1 MYLLTCVCHLWRS
14 VCSGLPS
21 IFFIGLFGFLLL
33 SCMSYLYIL
42 EINPLSVALFAS
54 IFSHSE
60 GYLLILFVSFAAQK
74 LLSLTRS
81 HLFVFIFISL
91 GGGSKKIFLGFTS
104 ECSMFSSKSFMV
116 SGLTVMYISK
126 CC

>member
-54 IFSHSE
+54 IFSHSQ
-60 GYLLILFVSFAAQK
+60 GCLFVLFMVSFAAQK

-81 HLFVFIFISL
+81 HLFVFI
-91 GGGSKKIFLGFTS
+91 
-104 ECSMFSSKSFMV
+104 CSDEWGNV
-116 SGLTVMYISK
+116 Q
-126 CC
+126 